1 MIRNYLSDESCW
13 KKLWKS
19 KIWMSLLFS
28 ISMFPIP
35 RKWNPV
41 YPGESSWFESSNFI
55 VNTKN
60 RKDCVIFQRYVEEGS
75 NSKNQKIF
83 ENVTNTPLLTSSAEK
98 KIIEIISVPELHLL
112 LGNKKCIM
120 QKKLLSM
127 IVGVV
132 EKLLRE
138 FENRVFQDK
147 KVGKK
152 FMDNYLK
159 KVSFFNTIL
168 TSKPVPE
175 LNRVSRKRWAAVFA

>member
-1 MIRNYLSDESCW
+1 
-13 KKLWKS
+13 
-19 KIWMSLLFS
+19 
-28 ISMFPIP
+28 
-35 RKWNPV
+35 
-41 YPGESSWFESSNFI
+41 
-55 VNTKN
+55 
-60 RKDCVIFQRYVEEGS
+60 
-75 NSKNQKIF
+75 
-83 ENVTNTPLLTSSAEK
+83 
-98 KIIEIISVPELHLL
+98 
-112 LGNKKCIM
+112 
-120 QKKLLSM
+120 M

-175 LNRVSRKRWAAVFA
+175 LNRVSRKR